1 MGGFAL
7 QTKAYNLKPMKLTTI
22 LSLLLLLSTM
32 AAAQTFSYPS
42 YLSLQGNDSIHQQQ
56 ITIQVTDKKI
66 TLQLGDSY
74 PQAYRIGKKDSSQ
87 YSQEVV
93 YRLSCGAKLEL
104 SYRGEFISSIFF
116 KNKQRHLYTGPAFCR
131 AVILKKYQF

>member
-1 MGGFAL
+1 
-7 QTKAYNLKPMKLTTI
+7 MKLITI

-42 YLSLQGNDSIHQQQ
+42 YLSLQGNDSIHQERL
-56 ITIQVTDKKI
+56 TIQVTDKDVI
-66 TLQLGDSY
+66 LQLGDSY
-74 PQAYRIGKKDSSQ
+74 PQTYKIGKKDSSQ

-104 SYRGEFISSIFF
+104 SYRGEFISAIFF
-116 KNKQRHLYTGPAFCR
+116 KNRNIHLYTSPAFCR
-131 AVILKKYQF
+131 AVIEKKYQF

>member
-1 MGGFAL
+1 
-7 QTKAYNLKPMKLTTI
+7 MKLITI
-22 LSLLLLLSTM
+22 FTLLLLLSHL
-32 AAAQTFSYPS
+32 AAAQTFYYPS
-42 YLSLQGNDSIHQQQ
+42 YLSLQGNDSIHQER
-56 ITIQVTDKKI
+56 ITIQVTEKNI

-104 SYRGEFISSIFF
+104 SYRGEFISAIFF
-116 KNKQRHLYTGPAFCR
+116 KTKQRHIYTSPAFCR